1 MVRWAPTSSVT
12 TELCGPGKRITFLG
26 LIPYQKHPRW
36 PTKIS
41 QALSALKF
49 NYGGNTAGLVCV
61 LHTLPGPRRGC
72 FPFLLFH
79 CLDWVSLDRFP
90 LWFSFALSVRKKRFH
105 GPPACWGCPWGSCDL
120 CLLPSPSQKLAE
132 KEVAGA
138 LSEEGDWLDAGLQA
152 IHT

>member
-1 MVRWAPTSSVT
+1 MSPLSCVALEKESLSWAS
-12 TELCGPGKRITFLG
+12 FLIRNTQGG
-26 LIPYQKHPRW
+26 LQRFLRLFL
-36 PTKIS
+36 
-41 QALSALKF
+41 LSNF

-61 LHTLPGPRRGC
+61 LHTLPGPRRGR